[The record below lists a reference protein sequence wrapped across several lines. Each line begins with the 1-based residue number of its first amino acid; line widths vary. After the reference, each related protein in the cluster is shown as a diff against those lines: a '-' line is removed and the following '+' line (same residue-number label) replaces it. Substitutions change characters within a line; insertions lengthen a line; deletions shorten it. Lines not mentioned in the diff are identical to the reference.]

1 MIIHTFSYFYTLSF
15 FQALEVNRKLCA
27 EIAPLSMDLVD
38 AFGLPEEVLAAP
50 IASDW
55 VKYNE
60 IDNQGE
66 LSAKS
71 DFMKV
76 IEEFSKKQQM

>member
-1 MIIHTFSYFYTLSF
+1 M
-15 FQALEVNRKLCA
+15 NRKLCA
-27 EIAPLSMDLVD
+27 EIAPLSMDLID

-60 IDNQGE
+60 VNNQGE
-66 LSAKS
+66 LSDKS

-76 IEEFSKKQQM
+76 MEEFAKKQKL